1 MSYSEMINYEAL
13 SLKAKAKCSV
23 AQQAIAHI
31 ERLLESIK
39 ANAQTIPSKKLIEY
53 EKSLLKEKE
62 DILKR
67 IKSIEQKA
75 EEQAKIGVKRM
86 KIGTSEMLIYEHRN
100 DLIYESDKLIT
111 LANELMTTK
120 LEVMNSYINEELIN
134 IANNSQQQLMNAARG
149 VISLQQQLLKQLDT
163 IEDITLRE
171 SVYRVAIELENQEKS
186 FEELVELGREKL
198 KGLTENLLEKH
209 RQTILEGIRRDMEA
223 SRVDASTINQ
233 TLNSNSSVQEI
244 RAQATHEIVGEEVRK
259 ESLKIILKAIETR
272 GFIVDR
278 KNSIKI
284 NKDKNEVLVIGKKA
298 SGQTAEFKIYLDGR
312 FSYKFDGFEGQA
324 CQKDIEPFMNDLED
338 IYGVKITGRV
348 ELWKNPDKLSS
359 QKYQTYNTNKGKN

>member
-1 MSYSEMINYEAL
+1 MSYSEMVNYEAL
-13 SLKAKAKCSV
+13 SLKAKAKCNV
-23 AQQAIAHI
+23 AQQAIVHI

-39 ANAQTIPSKKLIEY
+39 ANAQTIHSKKLLKY
-53 EKSLLKEKE
+53 EESLLKEKE
-62 DILKR
+62 DILNRVKL
-67 IKSIEQKA
+67 IEQKA
-75 EEQAKIGVKRM
+75 EEQAKIGFKRM

-100 DLIYESDKLIT
+100 DLIRESDTLISLT
-111 LANELMTTK
+111 NQLMTTK
-120 LEVMNSYINEELIN
+120 LEVLHSYINEELVN
-134 IANNSQQQLMNAARG
+134 IANTTQHKLTNAAQG
-149 VISLQQQLLKQLDT
+149 IINLPDSVIKQLDK

-171 SVYRVAIELENQEKS
+171 AVYREAIEYENQGKP
-186 FEELVELGREKL
+186 FEQLIDLGQEKL
-198 KGLTENLLEKH
+198 NELTGNLLEKH
-209 RQTILEGIRRDMEA
+209 RQTILEGIRHDMEA
-223 SRVDASTINQ
+223 ARVDATTINQ
-233 TLNSNSSVQEI
+233 TLNSNNSIQEI
-244 RAQATHEIVGEEVRK
+244 RTQATNEIVGEEIRK

-278 KNSIKI
+278 KNNIKI

-338 IYGVKITGRV
+338 IYGMKITGRV

>member
-1 MSYSEMINYEAL
+1 MSYSEMINFESIALQVKATCTVAQKSLDRIDEMLKQMHTSAKSLITEKIKAYEA
-13 SLKAKAKCSV
+13 
-23 AQQAIAHI
+23 
-31 ERLLESIK
+31 
-39 ANAQTIPSKKLIEY
+39 Y
-53 EKSLLKEKE
+53 LLKEKADIISQME
-62 DILKR
+62 DLKKNAEIDAKKGTQR
-67 IKSIEQKA
+67 IYGQNNAIQSKSSMFKA
-75 EEQAKIGVKRM
+75 GRLLTKVDDFVLSKSTVLNQMI
-86 KIGTSEMLIYEHRN
+86 N
-100 DLIYESDKLIT
+100 D
-111 LANELMTTK
+111 
-120 LEVMNSYINEELIN
+120 ELIN

-149 VISLQQQLLKQLDT
+149 IISLPDQILKQLEG

-171 SVYRVAIELENQEKS
+171 AVYRVAIEIEHQGKP
-186 FEELVELGREKL
+186 FEQLIELGQEKL
-198 KGLTENLLEKH
+198 KELTENLLERHK
-209 RQTILEGIRRDMEA
+209 QTILEGIRRDMEA

-233 TLNSNSSVQEI
+233 TLNSNNSIQEI
-244 RAQATHEIVGEEVRK
+244 RAQATNEIVGEEVRK

-324 CQKDIEPFMNDLED
+324 CQKDIEPFMNDLEE
-338 IYGVKITGRV
+338 IYGMKITGRL